1 MVFLSEVLWMLKLI
15 KNKDAL
21 QKHDDTLFDAE
32 AFVSQWNFG
41 HDYLTNISTNII
53 PDMQ

>member
-41 HDYLTNISTNII
+41 RDYLTNISNNII
-53 PDMQ
+53 PNMQ